1 MSSISRRGFL
11 GALGGAVLLT
21 RRIDAQ
27 QIEGSRRMC
36 WISAGTNSPT
46 VRAEAYNIA
55 FLQRLGDLGFVEGR
69 NLTVEIAAA
78 GVQPERMPEIAME
91 LARRGCDVFIA
102 PGSELVLI
110 AAEKAA
116 RDTPIVMMANDYDP
130 VATGHIAS
138 LAQPGGRIT
147 GVTQLQTELPAKR
160 LELLKEFL
168 PRARRVAVLADV
180 ASSGQL
186 VTARTAAKRLGLA
199 LKVTEFTRAPY
210 DYERAFADSVRAK
223 SDAELVLTSG
233 FFVSSRREIPA
244 LAVKHRLPS
253 IFCNYLWA
261 EAGGLL
267 SYGPNFVELYRRAAD
282 KTSQILKGVKPADI
296 PVEEP
301 TALEMVINLKTL
313 KALGLTIPQSIRLRA
328 DRVIE

>member
-1 MSSISRRGFL
+1 MRSISRRGFL
-11 GALGGAVLLT
+11 GALGGALVLPC
-21 RRIDAQ
+21 RVDAQ
-27 QIEGSRRMC
+27 PAEGGRRMC
-36 WISAGTNSPT
+36 WLSAGANPRA
-46 VRAEAYNIA
+46 VRAETYNSA
-55 FLQRLGDLGFVEGR
+55 FLQRLADLGFVEGR
-69 NLTVEIAAA
+69 NLTVEIATAA
-78 GVQPERMPEIAME
+78 DQPERMPEVATE

-102 PGSELVLI
+102 PGNELALI
-110 AAEKAA
+110 AAEKAT
-116 RDTPIVMMANDYDP
+116 RDTPIVIMANDYDP

-168 PRARRVAVLADV
+168 PRARRVAVFADV

-186 VTARTAAKRLGLA
+186 VMARSAAKRLGLA
-199 LKVTEFTRAPY
+199 LQVTEFKRAPY
-210 DYERAFADSVRAK
+210 DYERAFADSVHAK
-223 SDAELVLTSG
+223 SDAVLVLTSG

-244 LAVKHRLPS
+244 LAVKYRLPS
-253 IFCNYLWA
+253 IFGNHLWT

-267 SYGPNFVELYRRAAD
+267 SYGPSFPELYRRAAD
-282 KTSQILKGVKPADI
+282 KTSLILKGVKPADI